1 MLVSLVT
8 IKKNKNTFMNFMR
21 YYLISLFLFAISS
34 LSAQQLIRG
43 KVTSASSGLALR
55 GITIKHL
62 ESGVASSTDQA
73 GNFNLQIPSTIGTLS
88 VSSIGYKSQTLS
100 AAQINPGKPVEIRL
114 SEDSKDLGEVVIYA
128 PKRKYRNKNNP
139 TVDFIRKVIERRDE
153 NNALKSADQVF
164 SEYEKLSMSLGILNE
179 KTADS
184 RLLKKFNFLK
194 AGLDTVKLPGRS
206 LIPIYM
212 NEKLGARTI
221 STTQSSSY
229 KLIGENQSRVDQ
241 FIDED
246 GIDEYLNKIYG
257 LSDVYENDVAIGNRR
272 FLSPVAT
279 LGPSFYKY
287 YRMDTIRDTSPMQLK
302 IRFVPRNP
310 QDALFSG
317 YLYVDLDGSYALRK
331 AELTLSEATNINWV
345 KSLQMDFD
353 YDKNK
358 DNKYFLNRSVTKID
372 LGLFQ
377 KGMNLFGEKVVSRTV
392 GEPAKVDLASSGNSQ
407 LTTGKNDTK
416 VNWDLMRPEKLS
428 TLESNAFRNIDSLK
442 NSKSFRNLMSVGAI
456 VTSGYIGKGLLEIG
470 PIPSFYS
477 FNPVEGSRFKF
488 GVNTTDQFSR
498 RLVLEGYGAYGSKDQ
513 KFKYNLGA
521 IYSLNGES
529 VYKYPVSSIS
539 VRTTRDVRVPGQEL
553 NFLDNDNFL
562 LSFRRGRNDR
572 MIYYHKTQVELHH
585 EFDNH
590 ISFKLGFKKETI
602 NPGGLL
608 LFPSNDAGIRLD
620 KISTTALTG
629 IFRWAPGEKIYQGKR
644 FRRIINTGMPIF
656 SLSGEVGIKGL
667 MGGDYDYQRFIFTAN
682 KRIFMSQLGFSDVL
696 FESGIQFGKVPYPL
710 MMMHRANQ
718 TYAYQ
723 ANSFNLMNTMEFM
736 SDRHSSLQFQHG
748 FNGFILNKVPLLKQ
762 LDLREWLSFKVLY
775 GHVNAENRL
784 NNGGFGV
791 FNSGAGGAMP
801 VLFGLNRG
809 PYVEGSVGL
818 GNIFK
823 ILRIDVVRR
832 FTYLDNPMV
841 SKWGIRAK
849 IGIDF

>member
-1 MLVSLVT
+1 
-8 IKKNKNTFMNFMR
+8 MNIMR
-21 YYLISLFLFAISS
+21 YYLFSLFLFAISS
-34 LSAQQLIRG
+34 LSAQELLTG
-43 KVTSASSGLALR
+43 KVTSASSGLALM

-62 ESGVASSTDQA
+62 ESGAACSTDKA
-73 GNFNLQIPSTIGTLS
+73 GNFKLQIPSTSGTLS
-88 VSSIGYKSQTLS
+88 VTSVGYKSQTMS
-100 AAQINPGKPVEIRL
+100 IAHINIDKSIEIRL
-114 SEDSKDLGEVVIYA
+114 SEESNDLEEVVINS
-128 PKRKYRNKNNP
+128 PKKRRYRNKNNP

-153 NNALKSADQVF
+153 NNALKSSDQVF

-184 RLLKKFNFLK
+184 RLLKKFSFLK
-194 AGLDTVKLPGRS
+194 AGLDTIKLPGRS

-221 STTQSSSY
+221 SPNQSSAY
-229 KLIGENQSRVDQ
+229 ILTGENQSRVDQ

-272 FLSPVAT
+272 FLSPIAT

-287 YRMDTIRDTSPMQLK
+287 YTMDTISDTSTKQLK

-317 YLYVDLDGSYALRK
+317 YLYIDLDGSYALRK
-331 AELTLSEATNINWV
+331 AELTLSESTNINWV

-353 YDKNK
+353 YVKNK
-358 DNKYFLNRSVTKID
+358 DNKYFLNRSVAKID

-377 KGMNLFGEKVVSRTV
+377 KGMNLFGEKVMIRSI
-392 GEPAKVDLASSGNSQ
+392 GEPAHVDVLPFTDHPMA
-407 LTTGKNDTK
+407 TAKNDTK

-442 NSKSFRNLMSVGAI
+442 NSRSFRNLMSVGSI
-456 VTSGYIGKGLLEIG
+456 ITSGYIGKGWVEIG
-470 PIPSFYS
+470 PILSFYS

-488 GVNTTDQFSR
+488 GGNTTDKFSK

-539 VRTTRDVRVPGQEL
+539 VRTTRDIRVPGQDL
-553 NFLDNDNFL
+553 NFVDNDNFL

-590 ISFKLGFKKETI
+590 LSFKFGLKKETM
-602 NPGGLL
+602 NPAGLL
-608 LFPSNDAGIRLD
+608 IFPSNEDGTSLD
-620 KISTTALTG
+620 KISTAAITG
-629 IFRWAPGEKIYQGKR
+629 NFRWAPGEKIYQGKR
-644 FRRIINTGMPIF
+644 FRRIINTGKPVF
-656 SLSGEVGIKGL
+656 SISGEVGMKGVL
-667 MGGDYDYQRFIFTAN
+667 GGDYSYQRFVFTAN
-682 KRIFMSQLGFSDVL
+682 KRFFMSQLGFSDVL

-710 MMMHRANQ
+710 MMIHRANQ

-736 SDRHSSLQFQHG
+736 SDRYSSLQLQHG
-748 FNGFILNKVPLLKQ
+748 FNGFILNKVPLLKK
-762 LDLREWLSFKVLY
+762 LDLREWLSLKVLY
-775 GHVNAENRL
+775 GHINTENRL
-784 NNGGFGV
+784 NNGRRVGPSS
-791 FNSGAGGAMP
+791 SGTMP
-801 VLFGLNRG
+801 ALFGLNRG
-809 PYVEGSVGL
+809 PYVEGSIGL

-823 ILRIDVVRR
+823 VLRIDVVRR
-832 FTYLDNPMV
+832 FTYQDNPMV

>member
-1 MLVSLVT
+1 
-8 IKKNKNTFMNFMR
+8 MNFMR
-21 YYLISLFLFAISS
+21 NYLVFLFLFAISS
-34 LSAQQLIRG
+34 LSAQELITG
-43 KVTSASSGLALR
+43 KVVDASSGLAIR
-55 GITIKHL
+55 GVAVKHMQ
-62 ESGVASSTDQA
+62 SGIASSTDQS
-73 GNFNLQIPSTIGTLS
+73 GNFHLQISALTGTLS
-88 VSSIGYKSQTLS
+88 ISSVGYTSRIMPVSQLT
-100 AAQINPGKPVEIRL
+100 PGKSITIIL
-114 SEDSKDLGEVVIYA
+114 SEYSQNLDEIVINA
-128 PKRKYRNKNNP
+128 PKKRYRNKNNP
-139 TVDFIRKVIERRDE
+139 TVDFIRKVIEKRDE
-153 NNALKSADQVF
+153 NNALKGADQVF

-184 RLLKKFNFLK
+184 RLLRKFTFLK

-221 STTQSSSY
+221 SNSQGSLYT
-229 KLIGENQSRVDQ
+229 LRAENQSRVDQ

-272 FLSPVAT
+272 FLSPIAT

-287 YRMDTIRDTSPMQLK
+287 YRMDTISETSPRQLK

-317 YLYVDLDGSYALRK
+317 FLYVDLDGSYALRK
-331 AELTLSEATNINWV
+331 AELSLSDETNINWV
-345 KSLQMDFD
+345 KSLQMYFD
-353 YDKNK
+353 YSKNE
-358 DNKYFLNRSVTKID
+358 DSKYFLNRSVTKID

-377 KGMNLFGEKVVSRTV
+377 KGMNLFGEKVLIRTL
-392 GEPAKVDLASSGNSQ
+392 GEQAQLALPPSDNSES
-407 LTTGKNDTK
+407 TAGKNDSK
-416 VNWDLMRPEKLS
+416 MNWDLMRPEKLS

-442 NSKSFRNLMSVGAI
+442 NSRSFRKLMSIGAI
-456 VTSGYIGKGLLEIG
+456 ITSGYIGKGLFEIG

-488 GVNTTDQFSR
+488 GGNTTDEFSK

-529 VYKYPVSSIS
+529 VYKYPVSSIA
-539 VRTTRDVRVPGQEL
+539 VRTTRDIRVPGQEL

-562 LSFRRGRNDR
+562 LSFRRGHNDR
-572 MIYYHKTQVELHH
+572 MIYFNKTQVELHH
-585 EFDNH
+585 EFDSH
-590 ISFKLGFKKETI
+590 ISFKLGFKKETLT
-602 NPGGLL
+602 PGGRLI
-608 LFPSNDAGIRLD
+608 FPFNTNESRMDN
-620 KISTTALTG
+620 ISTVALTG
-629 IFRWAPGEKIYQGKR
+629 VFRWAPGEKIYQGKR
-644 FRRIINTGMPIF
+644 YRRIINTGKPIL

-667 MGGDYDYQRFIFTAN
+667 IGGQYDYQRFIFAAN
-682 KRIFMSQLGFSDVL
+682 KRIFMSQLGFSDVV

-710 MMMHRANQ
+710 MMIHRANQ

-723 ANSFNLMNTMEFM
+723 ANSFNLMNTLEFM
-736 SDRHSSLQFQHG
+736 SDRYSSLQFQHG
-748 FNGFILNKVPLLKQ
+748 FNGFILNKVPLLKK
-762 LDLREWLSFKVLY
+762 LDLREWFSLKVLY
-775 GHVNAENRL
+775 GHVDAENRL
-784 NNGGFGV
+784 NNGGFGA
-791 FNSGAGGAMP
+791 FNSGAGGTMP
-801 VLFGLNRG
+801 GLYGLNRG

-823 ILRIDVVRR
+823 ILRVDVVRR
-832 FTYLDNPMV
+832 FTYLDNPSV

>member
-1 MLVSLVT
+1 
-8 IKKNKNTFMNFMR
+8 MNFMR
-21 YYLISLFLFAISS
+21 NYLIFLFLFAISS
-34 LSAQQLIRG
+34 LSAQELITG
-43 KVTSASSGLALR
+43 KVVDASSGLAIR
-55 GITIKHL
+55 GVTVKHMQ
-62 ESGVASSTDQA
+62 SGIASSTDQS
-73 GNFNLQIPSTIGTLS
+73 GNFHLQISALTGTLS
-88 VSSIGYKSQTLS
+88 ISSVGYTSRIMPVSQLT
-100 AAQINPGKPVEIRL
+100 PGKSITIIL
-114 SEDSKDLGEVVIYA
+114 SEYSQNLDEIVINA
-128 PKRKYRNKNNP
+128 PKKRYRNKNNP
-139 TVDFIRKVIERRDE
+139 TVDFIRKVIEKRDE
-153 NNALKSADQVF
+153 NNALKGADQVF

-184 RLLKKFNFLK
+184 RLLRKFTFLK

-221 STTQSSSY
+221 SNSQGSLYT
-229 KLIGENQSRVDQ
+229 LRAENQSRVDQ

-272 FLSPVAT
+272 FLSPIAT

-287 YRMDTIRDTSPMQLK
+287 YRMDTISETSPKQLK

-317 YLYVDLDGSYALRK
+317 FLYVDLDGSYALRK
-331 AELTLSEATNINWV
+331 AELSLSDETNINWV
-345 KSLQMDFD
+345 KSLQMYFD
-353 YDKNK
+353 YSKNE
-358 DNKYFLNRSVTKID
+358 DSKYFLNRSVTKID

-377 KGMNLFGEKVVSRTV
+377 KGMNLFGEKVLIRKL
-392 GEPAKVDLASSGNSQ
+392 GEQAQLALPPSDNSE
-407 LTTGKNDTK
+407 LAAGKNDSK
-416 VNWDLMRPEKLS
+416 INWDLMRPEKLS

-442 NSKSFRNLMSVGAI
+442 NSRSFRKLMSVGAI
-456 VTSGYIGKGLLEIG
+456 ITSGYIGKGLFEIG

-488 GVNTTDQFSR
+488 GGNTTDEFSK

-539 VRTTRDVRVPGQEL
+539 VRTTRDIRVPGQEL

-562 LSFRRGRNDR
+562 LSFRRGHNDR
-572 MIYYHKTQVELHH
+572 MIYFNQTQVELHH
-585 EFDNH
+585 EFDSH
-590 ISFKLGFKKETI
+590 ISFKLGFKKETLT
-602 NPGGLL
+602 PGGRLI
-608 LFPSNDAGIRLD
+608 FPFNTNESRMDN
-620 KISTTALTG
+620 ISTVALTG
-629 IFRWAPGEKIYQGKR
+629 VFRWAPGEKIYQGKR
-644 FRRIINTGMPIF
+644 YRRIINTGKPIL

-667 MGGDYDYQRFIFTAN
+667 IGGQYDYQRFIFAAN
-682 KRIFMSQLGFSDVL
+682 KRIFMSQLGFSDVV

-710 MMMHRANQ
+710 MMIHRANQ

-723 ANSFNLMNTMEFM
+723 ANSFNLMNTLEFM
-736 SDRHSSLQFQHG
+736 SDRYSSLQFQHG
-748 FNGFILNKVPLLKQ
+748 FNGFILNKVPLLKKM
-762 LDLREWLSFKVLY
+762 DLREWLSLKVLY
-775 GHVNAENRL
+775 GHVNPENRM
-784 NNGGFGV
+784 NNGEFGT
-791 FNSGAGGAMP
+791 FNSTPGSKPA
-801 VLFGLNRG
+801 LFGLNRG

-823 ILRIDVVRR
+823 ILRIDVVKR
-832 FTYLDNPMV
+832 FTYLDNPSV

>member
-1 MLVSLVT
+1 
-8 IKKNKNTFMNFMR
+8 MNFMR

-34 LSAQQLIRG
+34 LSAQHRITG
-43 KVTSASSGLALR
+43 KVTNASSGLPLR

-73 GNFNLQIPSTIGTLS
+73 GNFNLQVPSTAGTLS
-88 VSSIGYKSQTLS
+88 VSSVGYKRQTIS
-100 AAQINPGKPVEIRL
+100 AAQINPGKPLEIRL
-114 SEDSKDLGEVVIYA
+114 SEDSKNLDEVVINA

-184 RLLKKFNFLK
+184 RLLKKFTFLK

-221 STTQSSSY
+221 STTQSSTY
-229 KLIGENQSRVDQ
+229 KLTGENQSRVDQ

-272 FLSPVAT
+272 FLSPIAT

-287 YRMDTIRDTSPMQLK
+287 YRMDTIRDTSPIQLK

-345 KSLQMDFD
+345 KSLHMDFD
-353 YDKNK
+353 YSKNK
-358 DNKYFLNRSVTKID
+358 DSKYFLNRSVTKID

-377 KGMNLFGEKVVSRTV
+377 KGMNLFGEKVMIRTV
-392 GEPAKVDLASSGNSQ
+392 SEQAKVDLSSLGNGQ
-407 LTTGKNDTK
+407 LAAEKNDSK
-416 VNWDLMRPEKLS
+416 MNWDLMRPEKLS
-428 TLESNAFRNIDSLK
+428 NLESNAFRNIDSLK
-442 NSKSFRNLMSVGAI
+442 NSRSFRNLMSVGAI
-456 VTSGYIGKGLLEIG
+456 ITSGYIGKGLFEIG

-488 GVNTTDQFSR
+488 GGNTTDEFSK

-539 VRTTRDVRVPGQEL
+539 VRITRDIRVPGQEL

-562 LSFRRGRNDR
+562 LSFRRGHNDR
-572 MIYYHKTQVELHH
+572 MIYFNKTQVELHH
-585 EFDNH
+585 EFDSH
-590 ISFKLGFKKETI
+590 ISFKLGFKKETLTQ
-602 NPGGLL
+602 GGRLI
-608 LFPSNDAGIRLD
+608 FPFNTNESRMDN
-620 KISTTALTG
+620 ISTVALTG
-629 IFRWAPGEKIYQGKR
+629 VFRWAPGEKIYQGKR
-644 FRRIINTGMPIF
+644 YRRIINTGKPIL

-667 MGGDYDYQRFIFTAN
+667 IGGQYDYQRFIFAAN
-682 KRIFMSQLGFSDVL
+682 KRIFLSQLGFSDVV

-710 MMMHRANQ
+710 MMIHRANQ

-723 ANSFNLMNTMEFM
+723 ANSFNLMNTLEFM
-736 SDRHSSLQFQHG
+736 SDRYSSLQFQHG
-748 FNGFILNKVPLLKQ
+748 FNGFILNKVPLLKKM
-762 LDLREWLSFKVLY
+762 DLREWLSLKVLC
-775 GHVNAENRL
+775 GHVNPENRM
-784 NNGGFGV
+784 NNGEFGT
-791 FNSGAGGAMP
+791 FNSTPGSKPA
-801 VLFGLNRG
+801 LFGLNRG

-823 ILRIDVVRR
+823 ILRIDVVKR
-832 FTYLDNPMV
+832 FTYLDNPSV

>member
-1 MLVSLVT
+1 
-8 IKKNKNTFMNFMR
+8 MNFMR
-21 YYLISLFLFAISS
+21 SYLVFLFLFAISS
-34 LSAQQLIRG
+34 LPAQELITG
-43 KVTSASSGLALR
+43 KVVDASSGLAIR
-55 GITIKHL
+55 GVTVKHMQ
-62 ESGVASSTDQA
+62 SGIASSTDQS
-73 GNFNLQIPSTIGTLS
+73 GNFHLQISALKGTLS
-88 VSSIGYKSQTLS
+88 ISSVGYTSQTMPVSQLT
-100 AAQINPGKPVEIRL
+100 PGKSLTIIL
-114 SEDSKDLGEVVIYA
+114 SEYSQNLDEIVINA
-128 PKRKYRNKNNP
+128 PKKRYRNKNNP
-139 TVDFIRKVIERRDE
+139 TVDFIRKVIEKRDE

-164 SEYEKLSMSLGILNE
+164 LEYEKLSMSLGILNE

-184 RLLKKFNFLK
+184 RLLKKFTFLK

-221 STTQSSSY
+221 SNSQGSLYT
-229 KLIGENQSRVDQ
+229 LRAENQSRVDQ

-272 FLSPVAT
+272 FLSPIAT

-287 YRMDTIRDTSPMQLK
+287 YRMDTISETSPKQLK

-317 YLYVDLDGSYALRK
+317 FLYVDLDGSYALRK
-331 AELTLSEATNINWV
+331 AELSLSDETNINWV

-353 YDKNK
+353 YSKNK
-358 DNKYFLNRSVTKID
+358 DSKYFLNRSVTKID

-377 KGMNLFGEKVVSRTV
+377 KGMNLFGEKVLIRTL
-392 GEPAKVDLASSGNSQ
+392 GEQAQLALPPSDNSE
-407 LTTGKNDTK
+407 LAAGKNDSK
-416 VNWDLMRPEKLS
+416 INWDLMRPEKLS

-442 NSKSFRNLMSVGAI
+442 NSRSFRNLMSVGAI
-456 VTSGYIGKGLLEIG
+456 VTSGYIGKGLFEIG

-488 GVNTTDQFSR
+488 GGNTTDEFSK

-529 VYKYPVSSIS
+529 VYKYPVSSIA
-539 VRTTRDVRVPGQEL
+539 VRTTRDIRVPGQEL

-562 LSFRRGRNDR
+562 LSFRRGHNDR
-572 MIYYHKTQVELHH
+572 MIYFNKTQVELHH

-590 ISFKLGFKKETI
+590 ISFKLGFKKETLT
-602 NPGGLL
+602 PGGRLI
-608 LFPSNDAGIRLD
+608 FPLNTNESRMDN
-620 KISTTALTG
+620 ISTVALTG
-629 IFRWAPGEKIYQGKR
+629 VFRWAPGEKIYQGKR
-644 FRRIINTGMPIF
+644 FRRIINTGKPIF

-667 MGGDYDYQRFIFTAN
+667 IGGQYDYQRFIFAAN
-682 KRIFMSQLGFSDVL
+682 KRIFMSQLGFSDVV

-710 MMMHRANQ
+710 MMIHRANQ

-723 ANSFNLMNTMEFM
+723 ANSFNLMNTLEFM
-736 SDRHSSLQFQHG
+736 SDRYSSLQFQHG
-748 FNGFILNKVPLLKQ
+748 FNGFILNKVPLLKKM
-762 LDLREWLSFKVLY
+762 DLREWLSLKVLY
-775 GHVNAENRL
+775 GHVNPENRM
-784 NNGGFGV
+784 NNGEFGT
-791 FNSGAGGAMP
+791 FNPTPGSKPA
-801 VLFGLNRG
+801 LFVLNRG

-823 ILRIDVVRR
+823 ILRIDVVKR
-832 FTYLDNPMV
+832 FTYLDNPSV

>member
-1 MLVSLVT
+1 MNIRSYLV
-8 IKKNKNTFMNFMR
+8 F
-21 YYLISLFLFAISS
+21 LFLFAISFS
-34 LSAQQLIRG
+34 SAQELVTG
-43 KVTSASSGLALR
+43 KVINARSGLALR
-55 GITIKHL
+55 GVTVTHI
-62 ESGVASSTDQA
+62 ESGVASSTDQ
-73 GNFNLQIPSTIGTLS
+73 GGSFNLQIPFATGTLS
-88 VSSIGYKSQTLS
+88 ITSVGYKKQTMSLVHVT
-100 AAQINPGKPVEIRL
+100 PGKSLMIRL
-114 SEDSKDLGEVVIYA
+114 SEDSQDLEEVVINA

-153 NNALKSADQVF
+153 NNALKNGDQVF

-184 RLLKKFNFLK
+184 RLLKKFSFLK

-212 NEKLGARTI
+212 NEKLGSRTI

-229 KLIGENQSRVDQ
+229 KLTGENQSRVDQ

-272 FLSPVAT
+272 FLSPIAT

-287 YRMDTIRDTSPMQLK
+287 YKMDTLNYTSPKQLK
-302 IRFVPRNP
+302 VRFIPRNP

-331 AELTLSEATNINWV
+331 AELTLSDATNINWV

-353 YDKNK
+353 YSKNK
-358 DNKYFLNRSVTKID
+358 DNKYFLNRSVAKID

-377 KGMNLFGEKVVSRTV
+377 KGMNLFGEKVMIRTV
-392 GEPAKVDLASSGNSQ
+392 DEPAKIDLSSSTNGK
-407 LTTGKNDTK
+407 LVAGKNEVK

-442 NSKSFRNLMSVGAI
+442 NSRSFRNLMSVGAI
-456 VTSGYIGKGLLEIG
+456 ITSGYIGKGLFEIG

-488 GVNTTDQFSR
+488 GGNTTDEFSK
-498 RLVLEGYGAYGSKDQ
+498 RLVIEGYGAYGSKDQ

-590 ISFKLGFKKETI
+590 VSFKVGFKKETI

-608 LFPSNDAGIRLD
+608 IFPSNDAGIRMD
-620 KISTTALTG
+620 KISTTALTAL
-629 IFRWAPGEKIYQGKR
+629 FRWAPGEKIYQGKR

-667 MGGDYDYQRFIFTAN
+667 LGGDYEYQRFIFTAN

-736 SDRHSSLQFQHG
+736 SDRYSSLQFQHG
-748 FNGFILNKVPLLKQ
+748 FNGFILNKVPLLKK
-762 LDLREWLSFKVLY
+762 LDLREWLSLKVLY
-775 GHVNAENRL
+775 GHINAENRL

-791 FNSGAGGAMP
+791 FNSGVGGAMP
-801 VLFGLNRG
+801 TLFGLNRG

>member
-1 MLVSLVT
+1 
-8 IKKNKNTFMNFMR
+8 MNFMR
-21 YYLISLFLFAISS
+21 SYLVFLFLFAISS
-34 LSAQQLIRG
+34 LPAQELITG
-43 KVTSASSGLALR
+43 KVVDASSGLAIR
-55 GITIKHL
+55 GVTVKHMQ
-62 ESGVASSTDQA
+62 SGIASSTDQS
-73 GNFNLQIPSTIGTLS
+73 GNFHLQISALKGTLS
-88 VSSIGYKSQTLS
+88 ISSVGYTSQTM
-100 AAQINPGKPVEIRL
+100 PVSQLTPRKSLTIIL
-114 SEDSKDLGEVVIYA
+114 SEYSQNLDEIVINA
-128 PKRKYRNKNNP
+128 PKKRYRNKNNP
-139 TVDFIRKVIERRDE
+139 TVDFIRKVIEKRDE

-164 SEYEKLSMSLGILNE
+164 LEYEKLSMSLGILNE

-184 RLLKKFNFLK
+184 RLLKKFTFLK

-221 STTQSSSY
+221 SNSQGSLYT
-229 KLIGENQSRVDQ
+229 LRAENQSRVDQ

-272 FLSPVAT
+272 FLSPIAT

-287 YRMDTIRDTSPMQLK
+287 YRMDTISETSPKQLK

-317 YLYVDLDGSYALRK
+317 FLYVDLDGSYALRK
-331 AELTLSEATNINWV
+331 AELSLSDETNINWV

-353 YDKNK
+353 YSKNK
-358 DNKYFLNRSVTKID
+358 DSKYFLNRSVTKID

-377 KGMNLFGEKVVSRTV
+377 KGMNLFGEKVLIRTL
-392 GEPAKVDLASSGNSQ
+392 GEQAQLALPPSDNSE
-407 LTTGKNDTK
+407 LAAGKNDSK
-416 VNWDLMRPEKLS
+416 INWDLMRPEKLS

-442 NSKSFRNLMSVGAI
+442 NSRSFRNLMSVGAI
-456 VTSGYIGKGLLEIG
+456 VTSGYIGKGLFEIG

-488 GVNTTDQFSR
+488 GGNTTDEFSK

-529 VYKYPVSSIS
+529 VYKYPVSSIA
-539 VRTTRDVRVPGQEL
+539 VRTTRDIRVPGQEL

-562 LSFRRGRNDR
+562 LSFRRGHNDR
-572 MIYYHKTQVELHH
+572 MIYFNKTQVELHH

-590 ISFKLGFKKETI
+590 ISFKLGFKKETLT
-602 NPGGLL
+602 PGGRLI
-608 LFPSNDAGIRLD
+608 FPLNTNESRMDN
-620 KISTTALTG
+620 ISTVALTG
-629 IFRWAPGEKIYQGKR
+629 VFRWAPGEKIYQGKR
-644 FRRIINTGMPIF
+644 FRRIINTGKPIF

-667 MGGDYDYQRFIFTAN
+667 IGGQYDYQRFIFAAN
-682 KRIFMSQLGFSDVL
+682 KRIFMSQLGFSDVV

-710 MMMHRANQ
+710 MMIHRANQ

-723 ANSFNLMNTMEFM
+723 ANSFNLMNTLEFM
-736 SDRHSSLQFQHG
+736 SDRYSSLQFQHG
-748 FNGFILNKVPLLKQ
+748 FNGFILNKVPLLKKM
-762 LDLREWLSFKVLY
+762 DLREWLSLKVLY
-775 GHVNAENRL
+775 GHVNPENRM
-784 NNGGFGV
+784 NNGEFGT
-791 FNSGAGGAMP
+791 FNPTPGSKPA
-801 VLFGLNRG
+801 LFVLNRG

-823 ILRIDVVRR
+823 ILRIDVVKR
-832 FTYLDNPMV
+832 FTYLDNPSV